1 MLPACYS
8 LRHGG
13 QPHRHTHTHA
23 QNYDL
28 FDGNVQVIATRYTR
42 SPHTVAITLHRTARV
57 DIISQPTHKATS
69 DIIPTLAFPA
79 NAATDGIVFIL
90 AQPTAQAN
98 KGAEKK

>member
-1 MLPACYS
+1 MVIILIMLPACYS

-42 SPHTVAITLHRTARV
+42 SPHTVAITLHRTAREAL
-57 DIISQPTHKATS
+57 SPLLYCQRHKAMS
-69 DIIPTLAFPA
+69 NIIVVQSLHLLSAT
-79 NAATDGIVFIL
+79 AATVGIVY
-90 AQPTAQAN
+90 
-98 KGAEKK
+98 